1 MPRKKEN
8 LLNLFQ
14 TYWYLFAPF
23 LRASLARESFTCCA
37 SYGRQEAR
45 KKGARSTHSKA
56 IKAQVPRAPL
66 VLLLCCASEARKKH
80 ARRFQLRPVRCI
92 SCYASRRNCFAR
104 RKNLVEQAFTSV
116 VRISLF
122 CCAVRTS
129 CALLAYGTCLCI
141 LRTRVGSTSFHVM
154 RTN

>member
-23 LRASLARESFTCCA
+23 LRASLARESFTCER
-37 SYGRQEAR
+37 STQEGR
-45 KKGARSTHSKA
+45 KKYAQQSNKSTGSKGTTCFIA
-56 IKAQVPRAPL
+56 V
-66 VLLLCCASEARKKH
+66 LCCASEARKKH

-154 RTN
+154 RSN